1 MQVSE
6 AKLRALQPIFDKF
19 DKDESGFIEFEEL
32 VEMLRALG
40 FNPPEHR
47 IKDIMEDYDEDR
59 NGNLSF
65 GEFVD
70 VWRIYCAEASTEMD
84 LLRKAFAFFDYV
96 RHLSNAYFPLAP
108 SVQTAARWQ
117 RRPAQLAASTASH
130 ETHCEHAWRN
140 GGL

>member
-1 MQVSE
+1 MSE

-19 DKDESGFIEFEEL
+19 DKDNSGFIELDEL
-32 VEMLRALG
+32 VDMLRALG

-47 IKDIMEDYDEDR
+47 VKDIMEDYDEDR

-70 VWRIYCAEASTEMD
+70 VWRIYCAEASTETA

-96 RHLSNAYFPLAP
+96 RSHPECSISGCVRA
-108 SVQTAARWQ
+108 TG
-117 RRPAQLAASTASH
+117 STQ
-130 ETHCEHAWRN
+130 
-140 GGL
+140 